1 MFCCG
6 SKSSVEEPQRLTDYE
21 LAARLQ
27 AQEDRRGRGQRR
39 QPPRDVDWGTG
50 SAGQRLGGAAAPQH
64 DRRQLLAEAA
74 QRRQLAPNGISK
86 ARAAELSAEQQKA
99 ELIGRLTEQYR
110 RLGEDMPMGLK
121 LGSVEQLKKHLEMLR
136 NRER

>member
-1 MFCCG
+1 MVSYYSG
-6 SKSSVEEPQRLTDYE
+6 ATGEPR
-21 LAARLQ
+21 
-27 AQEDRRGRGQRR
+27 
-39 QPPRDVDWGTG
+39 
-50 SAGQRLGGAAAPQH
+50 
-64 DRRQLLAEAA
+64 
-74 QRRQLAPNGISK
+74 RRQLAPNGISK

>member
-1 MFCCG
+1 M
-6 SKSSVEEPQRLTDYE
+6 
-21 LAARLQ
+21 
-27 AQEDRRGRGQRR
+27 GR
-39 QPPRDVDWGTG
+39 G
-50 SAGQRLGGAAAPQH
+50 SAGQRLGGTAAPQQ

-136 NRER
+136 SR